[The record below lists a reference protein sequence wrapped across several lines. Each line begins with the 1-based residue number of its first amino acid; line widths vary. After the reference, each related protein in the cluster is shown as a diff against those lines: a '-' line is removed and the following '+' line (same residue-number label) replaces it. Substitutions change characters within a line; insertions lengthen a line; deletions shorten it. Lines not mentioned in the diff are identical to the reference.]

1 MQNKKRQIAA
11 KVCSVIGTLLLL
23 IAILI
28 CIPLTVPRLAGYQ
41 IYNVISGS
49 MEPAIPVGS
58 LVYVKQT
65 APSEIQKKDV
75 IAFRSAS
82 EEEAIITHRVVSNNS
97 VAGELIT
104 KGDANAKE
112 DMEPVHY
119 SNVLGK
125 VTLSVPVLGGILA
138 AIVTLPGKI
147 AVGSVIVLALVLH
160 ALAGK
165 LKGASEK

>member
-75 IAFRSAS
+75 IAFHSSS

-97 VAGELIT
+97 VAGELVT

-125 VTLSVPVLGGILA
+125 VTLSVPMLGGILA

-160 ALAGK
+160 VIAGK